1 MKTLFTIVSL
11 LFATVSLAQLT
22 TEIDIKALSNKR
34 IQYLLQGKV
43 DSLATIYDEKSMT
56 VHTNGMIKTATEH
69 LEDVRNG
76 RPKYKSIEVKNTT
89 VNDFGTT
96 AILVGQGI
104 FNITMNGQDMSY
116 TMVYTEV
123 YQKKNNQWKLIAR
136 HASSAN

>member
-1 MKTLFTIVSL
+1 MKTLFTIASL
-11 LFATVSLAQLT
+11 LFATVSFAQSN
-22 TEIDIKALSNKR
+22 TEADIKALSNKR

-76 RPKYKSIEVKNTT
+76 RPKYKSIEVKSVT

-104 FNITMNGQDMSY
+104 FSIAINGQDMSY
-116 TMVYTEV
+116 NMVYTEV
-123 YQKKNNQWKLIAR
+123 YQKENNQWKLIAR